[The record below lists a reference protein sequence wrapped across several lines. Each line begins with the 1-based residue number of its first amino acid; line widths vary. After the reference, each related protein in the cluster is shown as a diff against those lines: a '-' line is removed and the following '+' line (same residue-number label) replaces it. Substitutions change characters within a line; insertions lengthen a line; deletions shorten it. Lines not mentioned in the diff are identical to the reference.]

1 MEKRERLRERERKRE
16 KERRY
21 LQNGSHLKIRYRL
34 YNSCREDKHHL
45 PEIVLE
51 KNVRSCKPHTHKR
64 EIDSHNSFHLVTLI
78 KIFEVC
84 EVVLSLFQPYKV
96 FLEISGSY
104 NEKLGQTSC
113 CIYRRI

>member
-1 MEKRERLRERERKRE
+1 MWNGRERERERERE
-16 KERRY
+16 KERDRRY
-21 LQNGSHLKIRYRL
+21 LQNWSHLKIRYRL
-34 YNSCREDKHHL
+34 YNSCREDNHHL

-84 EVVLSLFQPYKV
+84 KAVLSRYKPYKV
-96 FLEISGSY
+96 FLGI
-104 NEKLGQTSC
+104 
-113 CIYRRI
+113 